1 LTGRDTRDRTG
12 RGHFNGSSSQA
23 PTGSAGRGI
32 LGPVPGFAA
41 RGAAAVPDSRN
52 FPHLL
57 DKQPNGSS
65 SKTST
70 GSAGRGIL
78 GPVPGFAAREAA
90 AVPNAFNFAHLLD
103 DQQSYPRE
111 ELNASIVDQFNAGI
125 VSVSADNVQRVTS
138 ACFRS
143 AAGNDWNAA
152 VACLQALSRCR
163 DPRTG
168 KGVFP
173 DTITF
178 NAAISACEKAGRAD
192 KALKLFDHMQTHGS
206 AFNVFPDTIT
216 YSAAISACDKAGWAD
231 KALELFDHLETHGR
245 DRDVFPNTITYN
257 TAISA
262 CDKAGWAD
270 KALELF
276 DHLETH
282 GRARDVFPN
291 TITYSAVISACE
303 KAGRADLYANLLLSG
318 ISGVPG
324 KPDTKVFK
332 PMLGFD
338 PRRNRLDSHQH
349 VALIRRTDPSSRNP
363 AIHPAVARAIFHVLL
378 KEPKKILGPHAE
390 GINDKTVF
398 IVGQH
403 GVGSVR
409 DAIAECM
416 RDQGWT
422 PVPRLRSDGMA
433 NHGCLVVQPRQEL
446 PGGHP
451 GAGDRKLN
459 LFAQEFKPGKQGNGD
474 ELP

>member
-1 LTGRDTRDRTG
+1 M
-12 RGHFNGSSSQA
+12 GHFNGSSSQT

-57 DKQPNGSS
+57 DKQPKGSS
-65 SKTST
+65 SKTPT

-90 AVPNAFNFAHLLD
+90 AVPDAFNFAHLLD

-143 AAGNDWNAA
+143 AVGNDWNAA

-178 NAAISACEKAGRAD
+178 NAA
-192 KALKLFDHMQTHGS
+192 
-206 AFNVFPDTIT
+206 
-216 YSAAISACDKAGWAD
+216 
-231 KALELFDHLETHGR
+231 
-245 DRDVFPNTITYN
+245 
-257 TAISA
+257 
-262 CDKAGWAD
+262 
-270 KALELF
+270 
-276 DHLETH
+276 
-282 GRARDVFPN
+282 
-291 TITYSAVISACE
+291 ISACE

-422 PVPRLRSDGMA
+422 PVPRLRSGMA